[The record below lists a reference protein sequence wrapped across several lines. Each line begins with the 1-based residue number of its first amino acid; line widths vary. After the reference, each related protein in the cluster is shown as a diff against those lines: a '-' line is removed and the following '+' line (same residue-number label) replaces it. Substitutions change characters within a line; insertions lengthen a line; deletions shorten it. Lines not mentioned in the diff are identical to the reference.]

1 MRSVKSAFALLL
13 TRVTEPRQPATLHK
27 KGGSVKRTI
36 SAMRGKGSLTHNS
49 RQFIAENVDSSRTP
63 LNIEYCNEDIRTV
76 YHKLF
81 DDALARY
88 NEKQTRKDRIIDD
101 YYEKIRTGKQEKLFE
116 ELIIQIG
123 NKDDMSAISENG
135 QLARQ
140 ILDEYMQS
148 FQQRNPTLRVFS
160 AHLHMDEATPHLHID
175 FIPFTTGSK
184 RGLETRVSLKKALE
198 ALGFAGGTKSHTEL
212 NQWIESEKQVLA
224 SIMAQHD
231 IEWEQKGT
239 HEEHLSVLDY
249 KKQERSK
256 EVAALEN
263 QIDTLQEQTAV
274 AATTLSEKQEQLD
287 DIAPI
292 LKNTE
297 KFVRKYDDP
306 ERLLPEAGMLE
317 SGKAFREK
325 KALPILGKLL
335 KYARSLFR
343 ENTELKAKVQKLEK
357 ENTAFK
363 SANWNHT
370 HEMVRLKME
379 NRELKKDKSTLDAL
393 VGRIGNDVLQKLLS
407 ETPKEQPK
415 HKEES
420 L

>member
-1 MRSVKSAFALLL
+1 M
-13 TRVTEPRQPATLHK
+13 
-27 KGGSVKRTI
+27 KRTI
-36 SAMRGKGSLTHNS
+36 SAMRGKGSLTHN
-49 RQFIAENVDSSRTP
+49 RRDFIAENVDSSRTP
-63 LNIEYCNEDIRTV
+63 LNIEYRNEDIRAV
-76 YHKLF
+76 YHELF

-123 NKDDMSAISENG
+123 NKDDMNASSENG

-140 ILDEYMQS
+140 MLDEYMQS

-175 FIPFTTGSK
+175 FIPFTTGSM

-198 ALGFAGGTKSHTEL
+198 ALGFTGGTKSHTEL
-212 NQWIESEKQVLA
+212 NQWIESEKQALA
-224 SIMAQHD
+224 SIMARHD

-263 QIDTLQEQTAV
+263 QIDTLQEQTAT
-274 AATTLSEKQEQLD
+274 AETALSEKQEQLN

-363 SANWNHT
+363 SANWNHAN
-370 HEMVRLKME
+370 EIVKLKME
-379 NRELKKDKSTLDAL
+379 NRELKKDKGKLDAL
-393 VGRIGNDVLQKLLS
+393 VGRIGNDVLQKALEGIS
-407 ETPKEQPK
+407 KEHSKSQK
-415 HKEES
+415 DNKDEMR
-420 L
+420 

>member
-1 MRSVKSAFALLL
+1 M
-13 TRVTEPRQPATLHK
+13 
-27 KGGSVKRTI
+27 KRTI
-36 SAMRGKGSLTHNS
+36 SAMRGKGSLTHN
-49 RQFIAENVDSSRTP
+49 RRDFIAENVDSSRTP
-63 LNIEYCNEDIRTV
+63 LNVEYRNEDIRAV
-76 YHKLF
+76 YHELF

-88 NEKQTRKDRIIDD
+88 NEKQTRKDRVIDD

-123 NKDDMSAISENG
+123 NKDDMNATSENG
-135 QLARQ
+135 QLACQ

-198 ALGFAGGTKSHTEL
+198 ALGFTGGTKSHTEL
-212 NQWIESEKQVLA
+212 NQWIEAEKQALA
-224 SIMAQHD
+224 SIMARHD

-256 EVAALEN
+256 EVAALET
-263 QIDTLQEQTAV
+263 QIGALQEQTAT
-274 AATTLSEKQEQLD
+274 AETMLSEKQEQLD

-363 SANWNHT
+363 SANWNHAN
-370 HEMVRLKME
+370 EIVKLKME
-379 NRELKKDKSTLDAL
+379 NRELKKDKGKLDAL
-393 VGRIGNDVLQKLLS
+393 VGRIGNDVLQKALEGIS
-407 ETPKEQPK
+407 KEHSKSQK
-415 HKEES
+415 NNKDEMR
-420 L
+420 

>member
-1 MRSVKSAFALLL
+1 M
-13 TRVTEPRQPATLHK
+13 
-27 KGGSVKRTI
+27 KRTI
-36 SAMRGKGSLTHNS
+36 SAMRGKGSLTHN
-49 RQFIAENVDSSRTP
+49 RRDFIAENVDSSRTP
-63 LNIEYCNEDIRTV
+63 LNVEYCNEDIRTV
-76 YHKLF
+76 YHELF

-88 NEKQTRKDRIIDD
+88 NEKQTRKDRVIDD

-123 NKDDMSAISENG
+123 NKDDMNASSENG

-140 ILDEYMQS
+140 MLDEYMQS

-212 NQWIESEKQVLA
+212 NQWIESEKQALA
-224 SIMAQHD
+224 SIMARHD

-256 EVAALEN
+256 EVAALET
-263 QIDTLQEQTAV
+263 QIGALQEQTAT
-274 AATTLSEKQEQLD
+274 AETMLSEKQEQLD

-343 ENTELKAKVQKLEK
+343 ENTELKTKVQKLEK

-363 SANWNHT
+363 SANWNHAN
-370 HEMVRLKME
+370 EIVKLKME
-379 NRELKKDKSTLDAL
+379 NRELKKDKGKLDAL
-393 VGRIGNDVLQKLLS
+393 VGRIGNDVLQKALEGIS
-407 ETPKEQPK
+407 KEHSKSQK
-415 HKEES
+415 NNKDEMR
-420 L
+420 

>member
-1 MRSVKSAFALLL
+1 M
-13 TRVTEPRQPATLHK
+13 
-27 KGGSVKRTI
+27 KRTI
-36 SAMRGKGSLTHNS
+36 SAMRGKGSLSHN
-49 RQFIAENVDSSRTP
+49 RRDFIAENVDSSRTP
-63 LNIEYCNEDIRTV
+63 LNIEYCNEDIRAV
-76 YHKLF
+76 YHELF
-81 DDALARY
+81 DDALAHY
-88 NEKQTRKDRIIDD
+88 NEKQTRRDRVIDD
-101 YYEKIRTGKQEKLFE
+101 YYEKIRTGKQEKPFE

-123 NKDDMSAISENG
+123 NKDDMNASSENG

-140 ILDEYMQS
+140 MLDEYMQS

-175 FIPFTTGSK
+175 FVPFTTGSK

-212 NQWIESEKQVLA
+212 NQWIESEKQALA
-224 SIMAQHD
+224 SIMARHD

-256 EVAALEN
+256 EIAALET
-263 QIDTLQEQTAV
+263 QIGTLQEQTAT
-274 AATTLSEKQEQLD
+274 AETMLSEKQEQLD

-292 LKNTE
+292 LKNTK
-297 KFVRKYDDP
+297 KFVQKYDAP

-370 HEMVRLKME
+370 NEIVKLKME
-379 NRELKKDKSTLDAL
+379 NRELKKDKGKLDAL
-393 VGRIGNDVLQKLLS
+393 VGRIGNDVLQKLLK
-407 ETPKEQPK
+407 ETPKEHPK

>member
-1 MRSVKSAFALLL
+1 M
-13 TRVTEPRQPATLHK
+13 
-27 KGGSVKRTI
+27 KRTI
-36 SAMRGKGSLTHNS
+36 SAMRGKGSLSHN
-49 RQFIAENVDSSRTP
+49 RRDFIAENVDSSRTP
-63 LNIEYCNEDIRTV
+63 LNVEYRNEDIRAV
-76 YHKLF
+76 YHELF
-81 DDALARY
+81 DNALARY
-88 NEKQTRKDRIIDD
+88 NEKQTRKDRVIDD

-123 NKDDMSAISENG
+123 NKDDMNASSENG

-140 ILDEYMQS
+140 MLDEYMQS

-198 ALGFAGGTKSHTEL
+198 ALGFTGGTKSHTEL
-212 NQWIESEKQVLA
+212 NQWIEAEKQALA

-239 HEEHLSVLDY
+239 REEHLSVLDY

-256 EVAALEN
+256 EVAALET
-263 QIDTLQEQTAV
+263 QIGALQEQTAT
-274 AATTLSEKQEQLD
+274 AETMLSEKQEQLD

-363 SANWNHT
+363 SANWNHAN
-370 HEMVRLKME
+370 EIVKLKME
-379 NRELKKDKSTLDAL
+379 NRELKKDKGKLDAL
-393 VGRIGNDVLQKLLS
+393 VGRIGNDVLQKLLK

>member
-1 MRSVKSAFALLL
+1 
-13 TRVTEPRQPATLHK
+13 
-27 KGGSVKRTI
+27 
-36 SAMRGKGSLTHNS
+36 MRGKGSLSHN
-49 RQFIAENVDSSRTP
+49 RRDFIAENVDSSRTP
-63 LNIEYCNEDIRTV
+63 LNIKYRNENIRAV
-76 YHKLF
+76 YHELF

-88 NEKQTRKDRIIDD
+88 NEKQTRKDRVIDD

-123 NKDDMSAISENG
+123 NKDDMNASSENG

-140 ILDEYMQS
+140 MLDEYMQS

-198 ALGFAGGTKSHTEL
+198 ALGFTGGTKSHTEL
-212 NQWIESEKQVLA
+212 NQWIESEKQALA
-224 SIMAQHD
+224 SIMARHD

-263 QIDTLQEQTAV
+263 QIDTLQEQTTV
-274 AATTLSEKQEQLD
+274 AATALSEKQEQLD

-343 ENTELKAKVQKLEK
+343 ENTELKTKVQKLEK

-370 HEMVRLKME
+370 NEIVKLKME
-379 NRELKKDKSTLDAL
+379 NQELHKAKDKLDTL
-393 VGRIGNDVLQKLLS
+393 VGRIENDVLQKLLR

>member
-1 MRSVKSAFALLL
+1 M
-13 TRVTEPRQPATLHK
+13 
-27 KGGSVKRTI
+27 KRTI
-36 SAMRGKGSLTHNS
+36 SAMRGKGSLSHNS

-63 LNIEYCNEDIRTV
+63 LNVEYRNEDIRAV
-76 YHKLF
+76 YHELF

-88 NEKQTRKDRIIDD
+88 NEKQTRKDRVIED

-123 NKDDMSAISENG
+123 NKDDMNASSENG
-135 QLARQ
+135 QLAQ
-140 ILDEYMQS
+140 QMLDEYMQS

-184 RGLETRVSLKKALE
+184 RGLETRVSLKKALG

-212 NQWIESEKQVLA
+212 NQWIEAEKQALA
-224 SIMAQHD
+224 SIMARHD

-256 EVAALEN
+256 EVAALET
-263 QIDTLQEQTAV
+263 QIDALQEQTAT
-274 AATTLSEKQEQLD
+274 AETMLSEKQEQLD

-343 ENTELKAKVQKLEK
+343 ENTELKVRVQKLEK

-370 HEMVRLKME
+370 HEMVRLQME
-379 NRELKKDKSTLDAL
+379 NQELKKDKSKLDAL
-393 VGRIGNDVLQKLLS
+393 VGRIGNDVLQKLLR

>member
-1 MRSVKSAFALLL
+1 
-13 TRVTEPRQPATLHK
+13 
-27 KGGSVKRTI
+27 
-36 SAMRGKGSLTHNS
+36 MRGKGSLTHN
-49 RQFIAENVDSSRTP
+49 RRDFIAENVDSSRTP
-63 LNIEYCNEDIRTV
+63 LNVEYRNEDIRAV
-76 YHKLF
+76 YHELF
-81 DDALARY
+81 DNALARY
-88 NEKQTRKDRIIDD
+88 NEKQTRKDRVIDD

-123 NKDDMSAISENG
+123 NKDDMNASSENG

-140 ILDEYMQS
+140 MLDEYIQS

-198 ALGFAGGTKSHTEL
+198 ALGFMGGTKSHTEL
-212 NQWIESEKQVLA
+212 NQWIESEKQALA
-224 SIMAQHD
+224 SIMARHD

-263 QIDTLQEQTAV
+263 QIDTLQEQTAT
-274 AATTLSEKQEQLD
+274 AETALSEKQEQLN

-357 ENTAFK
+357 ENTDFK

-370 HEMVRLKME
+370 NEIVKLKME
-379 NRELKKDKSTLDAL
+379 NRELKKDKGKLDAL
-393 VGRIGNDVLQKLLS
+393 VGRIGNDVLQKALEEMS
-407 ETPKEQPK
+407 KEHSKPQK
-415 HKEES
+415 DNKDEMR
-420 L
+420 

>member
-1 MRSVKSAFALLL
+1 M
-13 TRVTEPRQPATLHK
+13 
-27 KGGSVKRTI
+27 KRTI
-36 SAMRGKGSLTHNS
+36 SAMRGKGSLTHN
-49 RQFIAENVDSSRTP
+49 RRDFIAENVDSSRTP
-63 LNIEYCNEDIRTV
+63 LNVEYRNEDIRAV
-76 YHKLF
+76 YHELF

-88 NEKQTRKDRIIDD
+88 NEKQTRKDRVIDD
-101 YYEKIRTGKQEKLFE
+101 YYEKIRMGKQEKLFE

-123 NKDDMSAISENG
+123 NKDDMSAASENG

-140 ILDEYMQS
+140 MLDEYMPS

-212 NQWIESEKQVLA
+212 NQWIEAEKQALA
-224 SIMAQHD
+224 SIMARHA

-370 HEMVRLKME
+370 HEMVRLKTE
-379 NRELKKDKSTLDAL
+379 NQELHKAKDKLDAL
-393 VGRIGNDVLQKLLS
+393 VGRIGNDVLQKLLK
-407 ETPKEQPK
+407 ETPKEHPK

>member
-1 MRSVKSAFALLL
+1 M
-13 TRVTEPRQPATLHK
+13 
-27 KGGSVKRTI
+27 KRTI
-36 SAMRGKGSLTHNS
+36 SAMRGKGSLTHN
-49 RQFIAENVDSSRTP
+49 RRDFIAENIDSSRTP
-63 LNIEYCNEDIRTV
+63 LNVEYRNEDIRAV
-76 YHKLF
+76 YHELF
-81 DDALARY
+81 DNALARY
-88 NEKQTRKDRIIDD
+88 NEKQTRKDRVIDD

-123 NKDDMSAISENG
+123 NKDDMNASSENG

-140 ILDEYMQS
+140 MLDEYMQS

-212 NQWIESEKQVLA
+212 NQWIESEKQALA
-224 SIMAQHD
+224 SIMARHD

-256 EVAALEN
+256 EVSALEN

-274 AATTLSEKQEQLD
+274 AATALSEKQEQLD

-292 LKNTE
+292 LKNAE

-370 HEMVRLKME
+370 HEMVRLKTE
-379 NRELKKDKSTLDAL
+379 NQELHKAKDKLDAL
-393 VGRIGNDVLQKLLS
+393 VGRIGNDVLQKLLK
-407 ETPKEQPK
+407 ETPKKQAK

>member
-1 MRSVKSAFALLL
+1 M
-13 TRVTEPRQPATLHK
+13 
-27 KGGSVKRTI
+27 KRTI
-36 SAMRGKGSLTHNS
+36 SAMRGKGSLTHN
-49 RQFIAENVDSSRTP
+49 RRDFIAENVDSSRTP
-63 LNIEYCNEDIRTV
+63 LNVEYRNEDIRAV
-76 YHKLF
+76 YHELF
-81 DDALARY
+81 DDALAHY
-88 NEKQTRKDRIIDD
+88 NEKQTRRDRVIDD
-101 YYEKIRTGKQEKLFE
+101 YYEKIRTGKQEKPFE

-123 NKDDMSAISENG
+123 NKDNMNASSENG

-140 ILDEYMQS
+140 MLDEYMQS

-198 ALGFAGGTKSHTEL
+198 ELGFAGGTKSHTEL
-212 NQWIESEKQVLA
+212 NQWIEAEKQALA
-224 SIMAQHD
+224 SIMARHD

-256 EVAALEN
+256 EVAALET
-263 QIDTLQEQTAV
+263 QIDALQEQTAT
-274 AATTLSEKQEQLD
+274 AETMLSEKQEQLD
-287 DIAPI
+287 DIASI

-325 KALPILGKLL
+325 KALPVLGKLL

-370 HEMVRLKME
+370 HETVRLKTE
-379 NRELKKDKSTLDAL
+379 NQELHKAKDKLDAL

-415 HKEES
+415 HKEKS

>member
-1 MRSVKSAFALLL
+1 
-13 TRVTEPRQPATLHK
+13 
-27 KGGSVKRTI
+27 
-36 SAMRGKGSLTHNS
+36 MRGKGSLSHNS

-63 LNIEYCNEDIRTV
+63 LNVEYRNEDIRAV
-76 YHKLF
+76 YHELF

-123 NKDDMSAISENG
+123 NKDDMNATSENG

-140 ILDEYMQS
+140 MLDEYMQS

-198 ALGFAGGTKSHTEL
+198 ALGFTGGTKSHTEL
-212 NQWIESEKQVLA
+212 NQWIESEKQALA
-224 SIMAQHD
+224 SIMARHD
-231 IEWEQKGT
+231 IEGEQKGT

-256 EVAALEN
+256 EVSALEN

-274 AATTLSEKQEQLD
+274 AATALSEKQEQLD

-292 LKNTE
+292 LKNAE

-306 ERLLPEAGMLE
+306 ERLLPESGMLE
-317 SGKAFREK
+317 SGKAFRER

-370 HEMVRLKME
+370 HEMVRLKTE
-379 NRELKKDKSTLDAL
+379 NQELRKAKDKLDAL
-393 VGRIGNDVLQKLLS
+393 VGRIGNDVLQKLLR

-415 HKEES
+415 HKEKS

>member
-1 MRSVKSAFALLL
+1 M
-13 TRVTEPRQPATLHK
+13 
-27 KGGSVKRTI
+27 KRTI
-36 SAMRGKGSLTHNS
+36 SAMRGKGSLSHNS
-49 RQFIAENVDSSRTP
+49 RQFIAENIDSSRTP
-63 LNIEYCNEDIRTV
+63 LNVEYRNEDIRAV
-76 YHKLF
+76 YHELF
-81 DDALARY
+81 DDALAHY
-88 NEKQTRKDRIIDD
+88 NEKQTRRDRVIDD

-123 NKDDMSAISENG
+123 NTDDMNATSENG

-140 ILDEYMQS
+140 MLDEYMQS

-184 RGLETRVSLKKALE
+184 RGLETRVSLKKAME

-212 NQWIESEKQVLA
+212 NQWIEAEKQALA
-224 SIMAQHD
+224 SIMARHD

-263 QIDTLQEQTAV
+263 QIDTLQEQTSV
-274 AATTLSEKQEQLD
+274 AATALSEKQEQLD

-306 ERLLPEAGMLE
+306 ERLLPEARMLE

-335 KYARSLFR
+335 KHARSLFR

-370 HEMVRLKME
+370 NEIVKLKME
-379 NRELKKDKSTLDAL
+379 NQELHKAKDKLDAL
-393 VGRIGNDVLQKLLS
+393 VGRIGNDVLQKLLK

-415 HKEES
+415 HKEKS

>member
-1 MRSVKSAFALLL
+1 M
-13 TRVTEPRQPATLHK
+13 
-27 KGGSVKRTI
+27 KRTI
-36 SAMRGKGSLTHNS
+36 SAMRGKGSLSHNS

-63 LNIEYCNEDIRTV
+63 LNIEYHNEDIRAV
-76 YHKLF
+76 YHELF
-81 DDALARY
+81 DDALAHY
-88 NEKQTRKDRIIDD
+88 NEKQTRRDRVIDD

-123 NKDDMSAISENG
+123 NKDDMNATSENG

-140 ILDEYMQS
+140 MLDEYMQS

-198 ALGFAGGTKSHTEL
+198 ALGFTGGTKSHTEL
-212 NQWIESEKQVLA
+212 NQWIESEKQALA
-224 SIMAQHD
+224 SIMARND

-256 EVAALEN
+256 EVAALET
-263 QIDTLQEQTAV
+263 QIDALQEQTAT
-274 AATTLSEKQEQLD
+274 AETMLSERREQLD

-379 NRELKKDKSTLDAL
+379 NQELHKAKDKLDAL

-407 ETPKEQPK
+407 ETLKEQPK
-415 HKEES
+415 HKEKS

>member
-1 MRSVKSAFALLL
+1 M
-13 TRVTEPRQPATLHK
+13 
-27 KGGSVKRTI
+27 KRTI
-36 SAMRGKGSLTHNS
+36 SAMRGKGSLTHN
-49 RQFIAENVDSSRTP
+49 RRDFIAENVDSSRTP
-63 LNIEYCNEDIRTV
+63 LNVEYCNEDIRTV
-76 YHKLF
+76 YHELF

-88 NEKQTRKDRIIDD
+88 NEKQTRKDRVIDD

-123 NKDDMSAISENG
+123 NKDDMNATSENG

-184 RGLETRVSLKKALE
+184 RGLVTRVSLKKALE
-198 ALGFAGGTKSHTEL
+198 ALGFTGGTKSHTEL
-212 NQWIESEKQVLA
+212 NQWIEAEKQALA
-224 SIMAQHD
+224 SIMARHD

-256 EVAALEN
+256 EVAALET
-263 QIDTLQEQTAV
+263 QIGALQEQTAT
-274 AATTLSEKQEQLD
+274 AETMLSEKQEQLD

-370 HEMVRLKME
+370 HEMVRLKTE
-379 NRELKKDKSTLDAL
+379 NQELHKAKDKLDAL
-393 VGRIGNDVLQKLLS
+393 VGRIGNDVLQKLLK

>member
-1 MRSVKSAFALLL
+1 
-13 TRVTEPRQPATLHK
+13 
-27 KGGSVKRTI
+27 
-36 SAMRGKGSLTHNS
+36 MRGKGSLTHN
-49 RQFIAENVDSSRTP
+49 RRDFIAENVDPNRTP
-63 LNIEYCNEDIRTV
+63 LNVEYCNEDIRAV
-76 YHKLF
+76 YHGLF
-81 DDALARY
+81 DNALARY
-88 NEKQTRKDRIIDD
+88 NEKQTRKDRVIDD

-123 NKDDMSAISENG
+123 NKDDMNATSENG

-140 ILDEYMQS
+140 MLDEYMQS

-212 NQWIESEKQVLA
+212 NQWIESEKQALA
-224 SIMAQHD
+224 SIMARHD
-231 IEWEQKGT
+231 IQWEQKGT

-256 EVAALEN
+256 EVAALET
-263 QIDTLQEQTAV
+263 QIGALQEQTAT
-274 AATTLSEKQEQLD
+274 AETMLSEKQEQLD

-343 ENTELKAKVQKLEK
+343 ENTELKTKVQKLEK

-363 SANWNHT
+363 SANWNHAN
-370 HEMVRLKME
+370 EIVKLKME
-379 NRELKKDKSTLDAL
+379 NRELKKDKGKLDAL
-393 VGRIGNDVLQKLLS
+393 VGRIGNDVLQKALEGIS
-407 ETPKEQPK
+407 KEHSKSQK
-415 HKEES
+415 NNKDEMR
-420 L
+420 

>member
-1 MRSVKSAFALLL
+1 
-13 TRVTEPRQPATLHK
+13 
-27 KGGSVKRTI
+27 
-36 SAMRGKGSLTHNS
+36 MRGKGSLTHN
-49 RQFIAENVDSSRTP
+49 RRDFIAENVDSSRTP
-63 LNIEYCNEDIRTV
+63 LNVEYRNEDIRTV
-76 YHKLF
+76 YHELF

-88 NEKQTRKDRIIDD
+88 NEKQTRKDRVIDD

-123 NKDDMSAISENG
+123 NKDDMNATSENG

-140 ILDEYMQS
+140 MLDEYMQS

-184 RGLETRVSLKKALE
+184 RRLETRVSLKKALE
-198 ALGFAGGTKSHTEL
+198 ALGFTGGTKSHTEL
-212 NQWIESEKQVLA
+212 NQWIESEKQALA
-224 SIMAQHD
+224 SIMARHD

-343 ENTELKAKVQKLEK
+343 ENTELKARVQKLEK

-370 HEMVRLKME
+370 NEIVKLKME
-379 NRELKKDKSTLDAL
+379 NRELKKDKGKLDAL
-393 VGRIGNDVLQKLLS
+393 VGRIGNDVLQKLLK
-407 ETPKEQPK
+407 ETPKEQLK

>member
-1 MRSVKSAFALLL
+1 M
-13 TRVTEPRQPATLHK
+13 
-27 KGGSVKRTI
+27 KRTI
-36 SAMRGKGSLTHNS
+36 SAMRGKGSLTHN
-49 RQFIAENVDSSRTP
+49 RRDFIAENVDSSRTP
-63 LNIEYCNEDIRTV
+63 LNVEYCSEDIRAV
-76 YHKLF
+76 YHELF
-81 DDALARY
+81 DGALARY
-88 NEKQTRKDRIIDD
+88 NEKQARKDRIIDD
-101 YYEKIRTGKQEKLFE
+101 YYEKIRAGKQEKLFE

-123 NKDDMSAISENG
+123 NKDDMNASSENG

-140 ILDEYMQS
+140 MLDEYMQS

-212 NQWIESEKQVLA
+212 NQWIESEKQALA
-224 SIMAQHD
+224 SIMARHD

-256 EVAALEN
+256 EVAALET
-263 QIDTLQEQTAV
+263 QIGALQEQTAT
-274 AATTLSEKQEQLD
+274 AETMLSEKQEQLD

-297 KFVRKYDDP
+297 KFVQKYDAP

-335 KYARSLFR
+335 KHARSLFR
-343 ENTELKAKVQKLEK
+343 ENTELKAKLQKLEK

-370 HEMVRLKME
+370 NEIVKLKME
-379 NRELKKDKSTLDAL
+379 NRELKKDKGKLDAL
-393 VGRIGNDVLQKLLS
+393 VGRIGNDVLQKLLK

>member
-1 MRSVKSAFALLL
+1 M
-13 TRVTEPRQPATLHK
+13 
-27 KGGSVKRTI
+27 KRTI
-36 SAMRGKGSLTHNS
+36 SAMRGKGSLTHN
-49 RQFIAENVDSSRTP
+49 RRDFIAENVDSSRTP
-63 LNIEYCNEDIRTV
+63 LNVEYCNEDIRAI
-76 YHKLF
+76 YHELF

-88 NEKQTRKDRIIDD
+88 NEKQTRKDRVIDD

-123 NKDDMSAISENG
+123 NKDDMNASSENG

-140 ILDEYMQS
+140 MLDEYMQS

-198 ALGFAGGTKSHTEL
+198 ALGFTGGTKSHTEL
-212 NQWIESEKQVLA
+212 NQWIEAEKQTLA
-224 SIMAQHD
+224 SIMARHD

-256 EVAALEN
+256 EVAALET
-263 QIDTLQEQTAV
+263 QIGALQEQTAT
-274 AATTLSEKQEQLD
+274 AETMLSEKQEQLD

-297 KFVRKYDDP
+297 KFVQKYDDP

-325 KALPILGKLL
+325 KAHPILGKLL

-343 ENTELKAKVQKLEK
+343 ENTELKVRVQKLEK

-370 HEMVRLKME
+370 HEMVRLQME
-379 NRELKKDKSTLDAL
+379 NRELKKDKGKLDAL
-393 VGRIGNDVLQKLLS
+393 VGRIGNDVLQKLLR
-407 ETPKEQPK
+407 ETSKEQPK
-415 HKEES
+415 HKEKS

>member
-1 MRSVKSAFALLL
+1 M
-13 TRVTEPRQPATLHK
+13 
-27 KGGSVKRTI
+27 KRTI
-36 SAMRGKGSLTHNS
+36 SAMRGKGSLTHNH
-49 RQFIAENVDSSRTP
+49 RDFIAENVDSSRTP
-63 LNIEYCNEDIRTV
+63 LNVEYRNEDIRAV
-76 YHKLF
+76 YHELF

-88 NEKQTRKDRIIDD
+88 NEKQTRRDRVIDD
-101 YYEKIRTGKQEKLFE
+101 YYEKIRMGKQEKLFE

-123 NKDDMSAISENG
+123 NKDDMNASSENG
-135 QLARQ
+135 QLAKQ

-198 ALGFAGGTKSHTEL
+198 AIGFAGGTKSHTEL
-212 NQWIESEKQVLA
+212 NQWIEAEKQVLA
-224 SIMAQHD
+224 SIMARHD

-256 EVAALEN
+256 EVAALET
-263 QIDTLQEQTAV
+263 QIGALQEQTAT
-274 AATTLSEKQEQLD
+274 AENALSEKQEQLD

-297 KFVRKYDDP
+297 KFVRKYDDL

-370 HEMVRLKME
+370 HEMVRLKTE
-379 NRELKKDKSTLDAL
+379 NQELHKAKDKLDAL
-393 VGRIGNDVLQKLLS
+393 VGRIGNDVLQKLLK

-415 HKEES
+415 HKEKS

>member
-1 MRSVKSAFALLL
+1 M
-13 TRVTEPRQPATLHK
+13 
-27 KGGSVKRTI
+27 KRTI
-36 SAMRGKGSLTHNS
+36 SAMRGKGSLTHN
-49 RQFIAENVDSSRTP
+49 RRDFIAENVDSSRTP
-63 LNIEYCNEDIRTV
+63 LNIEYRNEDIRAV
-76 YHKLF
+76 YHELF

-88 NEKQTRKDRIIDD
+88 NEKRTRKDRIIDD

-123 NKDDMSAISENG
+123 NKDDMNASSENG

-140 ILDEYMQS
+140 MLDEYMQS

-198 ALGFAGGTKSHTEL
+198 ALGFTGGTKSHTEL
-212 NQWIESEKQVLA
+212 NQWIESEKQALA
-224 SIMAQHD
+224 SIMARHD

-256 EVAALEN
+256 EVAALET
-263 QIDTLQEQTAV
+263 QIGTLQEQTV
-274 AATTLSEKQEQLD
+274 AAETTLSEKQEQLD

-335 KYARSLFR
+335 KYSRSLFR

-370 HEMVRLKME
+370 HETVRLKME
-379 NRELKKDKSTLDAL
+379 NQELHKAKDKLDAL
-393 VGRIGNDVLQKLLS
+393 VGRIGNDVLQKLLK

>member
-1 MRSVKSAFALLL
+1 M
-13 TRVTEPRQPATLHK
+13 
-27 KGGSVKRTI
+27 KRTI
-36 SAMRGKGSLTHNS
+36 SAMRGKGSLTHN
-49 RQFIAENVDSSRTP
+49 RRDFIAENVDSSRTP
-63 LNIEYCNEDIRTV
+63 LNVEYRNEDIRAV
-76 YHKLF
+76 YHELF

-88 NEKQTRKDRIIDD
+88 NEKQTRRDRVIDD

-123 NKDDMSAISENG
+123 NKDDMSAASENG

-140 ILDEYMQS
+140 MLDEYMQS

-184 RGLETRVSLKKALE
+184 RGLETRVSLKKALG

-212 NQWIESEKQVLA
+212 NQWIEAEKQALA
-224 SIMAQHD
+224 SIMARHD

-256 EVAALEN
+256 EVAALET
-263 QIDTLQEQTAV
+263 QIDALQEQTAT
-274 AATTLSEKQEQLD
+274 AETMLSEKQEQLD

-297 KFVRKYDDP
+297 KFVWKYDDP

-343 ENTELKAKVQKLEK
+343 ENTELKTKVQKLEK

-370 HEMVRLKME
+370 HEMVRLKTE
-379 NRELKKDKSTLDAL
+379 NQELHKAKDKLDAL
-393 VGRIGNDVLQKLLS
+393 VGKIGNDVLQKLLR

>member
-1 MRSVKSAFALLL
+1 M
-13 TRVTEPRQPATLHK
+13 
-27 KGGSVKRTI
+27 KRTI
-36 SAMRGKGSLTHNS
+36 SAMRGKGSLTHN
-49 RQFIAENVDSSRTP
+49 RRDFIAENVDSSRTP
-63 LNIEYCNEDIRTV
+63 LNVEYRNEDIRAV
-76 YHKLF
+76 YHELF

-88 NEKQTRKDRIIDD
+88 NEKQTRRDRVIDD

-123 NKDDMSAISENG
+123 NKDDMNASSENG

-140 ILDEYMQS
+140 VLDEYMQS

-198 ALGFAGGTKSHTEL
+198 ALGFTGGTKSHTEL
-212 NQWIESEKQVLA
+212 NQWIEAEKQMLA
-224 SIMAQHD
+224 SIMARHD

-343 ENTELKAKVQKLEK
+343 ENTELKAKMQKLEK

-363 SANWNHT
+363 SANWNHAN
-370 HEMVRLKME
+370 EIVKLKME
-379 NRELKKDKSTLDAL
+379 NRELKKDKGKLDAL
-393 VGRIGNDVLQKLLS
+393 VGRIGNDVLQKALEGIS
-407 ETPKEQPK
+407 KEHSKSQK
-415 HKEES
+415 NNKDEMR
-420 L
+420 

>member
-1 MRSVKSAFALLL
+1 M
-13 TRVTEPRQPATLHK
+13 
-27 KGGSVKRTI
+27 KRTI
-36 SAMRGKGSLTHNS
+36 SAMRGKGSLTHN
-49 RQFIAENVDSSRTP
+49 RRDFIAENVDSSRTP
-63 LNIEYCNEDIRTV
+63 LNVEYRNEDIRAV
-76 YHKLF
+76 YHELF

-88 NEKQTRKDRIIDD
+88 NEKQTRRDRVIDD

-123 NKDDMSAISENG
+123 NKDDMNASSENG

-140 ILDEYMQS
+140 MLDEYMQS

-198 ALGFAGGTKSHTEL
+198 ALGFTGGTKSHTEL
-212 NQWIESEKQVLA
+212 NQWIESEKQALA
-224 SIMAQHD
+224 SIMARHD

-256 EVAALEN
+256 EVAALET
-263 QIDTLQEQTAV
+263 QIDALQEQTAT
-274 AATTLSEKQEQLD
+274 AETMLSEKQEQLD

-343 ENTELKAKVQKLEK
+343 ENTELKVRVQKLEK

-370 HEMVRLKME
+370 HETVRLKME
-379 NRELKKDKSTLDAL
+379 NQELHKAKDKLDAL
-393 VGRIGNDVLQKLLS
+393 VGRVGNDVLQKLLR

>member
-1 MRSVKSAFALLL
+1 M
-13 TRVTEPRQPATLHK
+13 
-27 KGGSVKRTI
+27 KRTI
-36 SAMRGKGSLTHNS
+36 SAMRGKGSLSHNS

-63 LNIEYCNEDIRTV
+63 LNIEYRNEDIRAV
-76 YHKLF
+76 YHELF
-81 DDALARY
+81 DNALARY
-88 NEKQTRKDRIIDD
+88 NEKQTRRDRVIDD
-101 YYEKIRTGKQEKLFE
+101 YYEKIRMGKQEKLFE

-123 NKDDMSAISENG
+123 NKDDMNASSENG

-140 ILDEYMQS
+140 MLDEYMQS

-212 NQWIESEKQVLA
+212 NQWIESEKQALA
-224 SIMAQHD
+224 SIMARHD

-256 EVAALEN
+256 EVSALEN

-274 AATTLSEKQEQLD
+274 AATALSEKQEQLD

-292 LKNTE
+292 LKNAE
-297 KFVRKYDDP
+297 KFVRKYDAP

-343 ENTELKAKVQKLEK
+343 ENTELKVRVQKLEK

-363 SANWNHT
+363 SANWNQT
-370 HEMVRLKME
+370 HEMVRLKTE
-379 NRELKKDKSTLDAL
+379 NQELHKAKDKLDAL
-393 VGRIGNDVLQKLLS
+393 VGRIGNDVLQKALEGIS
-407 ETPKEQPK
+407 KEHSKSQK
-415 HKEES
+415 DNKDEMR
-420 L
+420 

>member
-1 MRSVKSAFALLL
+1 M
-13 TRVTEPRQPATLHK
+13 
-27 KGGSVKRTI
+27 KRTI
-36 SAMRGKGSLTHNS
+36 SAMRGKGSLTHN
-49 RQFIAENVDSSRTP
+49 RRDFIAENVDSSRTP
-63 LNIEYCNEDIRTV
+63 LNIEYRNEDIRAV
-76 YHKLF
+76 YHELF

-123 NKDDMSAISENG
+123 NKDDMNATSENG

-140 ILDEYMQS
+140 MLDEYMQS

-198 ALGFAGGTKSHTEL
+198 ALGFTGGTKSHTEL
-212 NQWIESEKQVLA
+212 NQWIESEKQALA
-224 SIMAQHD
+224 SIMARHD

-370 HEMVRLKME
+370 HEMVRLQME
-379 NRELKKDKSTLDAL
+379 NQELKKDKSKLDAL
-393 VGRIGNDVLQKLLS
+393 VGRIGNDVLQKLLK
-407 ETPKEQPK
+407 ETPKKQPK

>member
-1 MRSVKSAFALLL
+1 M
-13 TRVTEPRQPATLHK
+13 
-27 KGGSVKRTI
+27 KRTI
-36 SAMRGKGSLTHNS
+36 SAMRGKGSLSHN
-49 RQFIAENVDSSRTP
+49 RRDFIAENVDSSRTP
-63 LNIEYCNEDIRTV
+63 LNVEYCNEDIRTV
-76 YHKLF
+76 YHELF
-81 DDALARY
+81 DNALARY
-88 NEKQTRKDRIIDD
+88 NEKQTRKDRMIDD

-123 NKDDMSAISENG
+123 NKDDMNATSENG

-140 ILDEYMQS
+140 MLDEYMQS

-175 FIPFTTGSK
+175 FIPFTTSSK

-212 NQWIESEKQVLA
+212 NQWIESEKQALA
-224 SIMAQHD
+224 SIMARHD

-256 EVAALEN
+256 EVAALET
-263 QIDTLQEQTAV
+263 QIGALQEQTAN
-274 AATTLSEKQEQLD
+274 AETMLSEKQEQLD

-325 KALPILGKLL
+325 KALPILGKLM

-343 ENTELKAKVQKLEK
+343 ENTELKVTVQKLEK

-363 SANWNHT
+363 SENWNHT
-370 HEMVRLKME
+370 NEIVKLKME
-379 NRELKKDKSTLDAL
+379 NRELKKDKGKLDAL
-393 VGRIGNDVLQKLLS
+393 VGRIGNDVLQKALEGIS
-407 ETPKEQPK
+407 KEHSKSQK
-415 HKEES
+415 NNKDEMR
-420 L
+420 

>member
-1 MRSVKSAFALLL
+1 M
-13 TRVTEPRQPATLHK
+13 
-27 KGGSVKRTI
+27 KRTI
-36 SAMRGKGSLTHNS
+36 SAMRGKGSLTHN
-49 RQFIAENVDSSRTP
+49 RRDFIAENVDSSRTP
-63 LNIEYCNEDIRTV
+63 LNVEYCNEDIRTV
-76 YHKLF
+76 YHELF

-88 NEKQTRKDRIIDD
+88 NEKQTRKDRVIDD

-123 NKDDMSAISENG
+123 NKDDMNASSENG

-140 ILDEYMQS
+140 MLDEYMQS

-212 NQWIESEKQVLA
+212 NQWIESEKQALA
-224 SIMAQHD
+224 SIMARHD

-239 HEEHLSVLDY
+239 HEEYLSVLDY

-343 ENTELKAKVQKLEK
+343 ENTELKVRVQKLEK

-370 HEMVRLKME
+370 HEMVRLQME
-379 NRELKKDKSTLDAL
+379 NRELKKDKSKLDAL
-393 VGRIGNDVLQKLLS
+393 VSRIGNDVLQKLLR

>member
-1 MRSVKSAFALLL
+1 M
-13 TRVTEPRQPATLHK
+13 
-27 KGGSVKRTI
+27 KRTI
-36 SAMRGKGSLTHNS
+36 SAMRGKGSLTHN
-49 RQFIAENVDSSRTP
+49 RRDFIAENVDSSRTP
-63 LNIEYCNEDIRTV
+63 LNVEYRNEDIRTV
-76 YHKLF
+76 YRELF

-123 NKDDMSAISENG
+123 NKDDMNASSENG

-140 ILDEYMQS
+140 MLDKYMRS

-198 ALGFAGGTKSHTEL
+198 VLGFTGGTKSHTEL
-212 NQWIESEKQVLA
+212 NQWIESEKQALA
-224 SIMAQHD
+224 SIMARHD

-274 AATTLSEKQEQLD
+274 AATALSEKQEQLD

-306 ERLLPEAGMLE
+306 ERLLPEAGILE

-343 ENTELKAKVQKLEK
+343 ENTELKAKVQTLEK

-370 HEMVRLKME
+370 HEMVRLQME
-379 NRELKKDKSTLDAL
+379 NQELKKDKSKLDAL
-393 VGRIGNDVLQKLLS
+393 VDRIGNDVLQKLLR

>member
-1 MRSVKSAFALLL
+1 M
-13 TRVTEPRQPATLHK
+13 
-27 KGGSVKRTI
+27 KRTI
-36 SAMRGKGSLTHNS
+36 SAMRGKGSLTHN
-49 RQFIAENVDSSRTP
+49 RRDFIAENVDSSRTP
-63 LNIEYCNEDIRTV
+63 LNVEYCNEDIRAV
-76 YHKLF
+76 YHELF
-81 DDALARY
+81 DNALARY
-88 NEKQTRKDRIIDD
+88 NEKQTRKDRVIDD

-123 NKDDMSAISENG
+123 NKDDMNATSENG
-135 QLARQ
+135 QLAWQ
-140 ILDEYMQS
+140 MLDEYMQS

-212 NQWIESEKQVLA
+212 NQWIEAEKQAIA
-224 SIMAQHD
+224 SVMAQHD

-274 AATTLSEKQEQLD
+274 AATTLSEKREQLD

-297 KFVRKYDDP
+297 KFVQKYDAP

-343 ENTELKAKVQKLEK
+343 ENTELKVKVQKLEK

>member
-1 MRSVKSAFALLL
+1 M
-13 TRVTEPRQPATLHK
+13 
-27 KGGSVKRTI
+27 KRTI
-36 SAMRGKGSLTHNS
+36 SAMRGKGSLAHNS

-63 LNIEYCNEDIRTV
+63 LNVEYRNEDIRAV
-76 YHKLF
+76 YHELF
-81 DDALARY
+81 DNALARY
-88 NEKQTRKDRIIDD
+88 NEKQTRKDRVIDD
-101 YYEKIRTGKQEKLFE
+101 YYEKIRTGKQEKPFE

-123 NKDDMSAISENG
+123 NKDDMNASSENG

-140 ILDEYMQS
+140 MLNEYMQS

-212 NQWIESEKQVLA
+212 NQWIESEKQALA
-224 SIMAQHD
+224 SIMARHD

-239 HEEHLSVLDY
+239 HEKHLSVLDY

-256 EVAALEN
+256 EVAALET
-263 QIDTLQEQTAV
+263 QIDALQEQTAT
-274 AATTLSEKQEQLD
+274 AETMLSERREQLD

-306 ERLLPEAGMLE
+306 ERLLPEARMLE

-343 ENTELKAKVQKLEK
+343 ENTELKAKMQKLEK

-370 HEMVRLKME
+370 HEMVRLKTE
-379 NRELKKDKSTLDAL
+379 NQELHKAKDKLDAL
-393 VGRIGNDVLQKLLS
+393 VGRIGNDVLQKLLN

>member
-1 MRSVKSAFALLL
+1 M
-13 TRVTEPRQPATLHK
+13 
-27 KGGSVKRTI
+27 KRTI
-36 SAMRGKGSLTHNS
+36 SAMRGKGSLTHN
-49 RQFIAENVDSSRTP
+49 RRDFIAENVDSSRTP
-63 LNIEYCNEDIRTV
+63 LNIEYCNEDIRAV
-76 YHKLF
+76 YHELF
-81 DDALARY
+81 DDALAHY
-88 NEKQTRKDRIIDD
+88 NEKQTRRDRVIDD

-123 NKDDMSAISENG
+123 NKDNMNATSENG

-212 NQWIESEKQVLA
+212 NQWIESEKQALA
-224 SIMAQHD
+224 SIMARHD

-256 EVAALEN
+256 EVAVLEN

-274 AATTLSEKQEQLD
+274 AATTLSEKREQLD

-363 SANWNHT
+363 SANWNQT

-379 NRELKKDKSTLDAL
+379 NQELHKAKDKLDAL
-393 VGRIGNDVLQKLLS
+393 VGRIGNDVLQKLLR

>member
-1 MRSVKSAFALLL
+1 M
-13 TRVTEPRQPATLHK
+13 
-27 KGGSVKRTI
+27 KRTI
-36 SAMRGKGSLTHNS
+36 SAMRGKGSLSHNS

-63 LNIEYCNEDIRTV
+63 LNVEYCNEDIRAV
-76 YHKLF
+76 YHELF
-81 DDALARY
+81 DNALARY
-88 NEKQTRKDRIIDD
+88 NEKQTRRDRVIDD

-123 NKDDMSAISENG
+123 NKDDMNASSENG

-140 ILDEYMQS
+140 MLDEYMQS

-198 ALGFAGGTKSHTEL
+198 ALGFTGGTKSHTEL
-212 NQWIESEKQVLA
+212 NQWIESEKQALA
-224 SIMAQHD
+224 SIMARHD

-292 LKNTE
+292 LKNAE

-370 HEMVRLKME
+370 HEMVRLQME

-393 VGRIGNDVLQKLLS
+393 VGRIGNDVLQKLLN

-415 HKEES
+415 HKEKS

>member
-1 MRSVKSAFALLL
+1 
-13 TRVTEPRQPATLHK
+13 
-27 KGGSVKRTI
+27 
-36 SAMRGKGSLTHNS
+36 MRGKGSLTHN
-49 RQFIAENVDSSRTP
+49 RRDFIAENVDSSRTP
-63 LNIEYCNEDIRTV
+63 LNVEYRNEDIRTV
-76 YHKLF
+76 YHELF

-88 NEKQTRKDRIIDD
+88 NEKQTRKDRVIDD

-123 NKDDMSAISENG
+123 NKDDMNATSENG

-140 ILDEYMQS
+140 MLDEYMQS

-184 RGLETRVSLKKALE
+184 RGLETRVSLKKSLE

-212 NQWIESEKQVLA
+212 NRWIEAEKQALA
-224 SIMAQHD
+224 SIMARHD
-231 IEWEQKGT
+231 IEWAQKGT

-256 EVAALEN
+256 EVAALET
-263 QIDTLQEQTAV
+263 QISALQGQTAT
-274 AATTLSEKQEQLD
+274 AETMLSEKQEQLD

-335 KYARSLFR
+335 KCARSLFR
-343 ENTELKAKVQKLEK
+343 ENTELKAKVQKLEQ

-370 HEMVRLKME
+370 NEIVKLKME
-379 NRELKKDKSTLDAL
+379 NRELHKAKDKLDAL
-393 VGRIGNDVLQKLLS
+393 VGRIGNDVLQKALEEMS
-407 ETPKEQPK
+407 KEHSKPQK
-415 HKEES
+415 DNKDEMR
-420 L
+420 

>member
-1 MRSVKSAFALLL
+1 M
-13 TRVTEPRQPATLHK
+13 
-27 KGGSVKRTI
+27 KRTI
-36 SAMRGKGSLTHNS
+36 SAMRGKGSLSHNS

-63 LNIEYCNEDIRTV
+63 LNVEYRNEDIRAV
-76 YHKLF
+76 YHELF

-123 NKDDMSAISENG
+123 NKDDMNASSENG

-140 ILDEYMQS
+140 MLDEYMQS

-198 ALGFAGGTKSHTEL
+198 ALSFAGGTKSHTEL
-212 NQWIESEKQVLA
+212 NQWIESEKQALA
-224 SIMAQHD
+224 SIMARHD

-256 EVAALEN
+256 EVAALET
-263 QIDTLQEQTAV
+263 QIGALQEQTAT
-274 AATTLSEKQEQLD
+274 AETMLSEKQERLD

-325 KALPILGKLL
+325 KALPILEKLL

-363 SANWNHT
+363 SANWNHAN
-370 HEMVRLKME
+370 EIVKLKME
-379 NRELKKDKSTLDAL
+379 NRELKKDKGKLDAL
-393 VGRIGNDVLQKLLS
+393 VGRIENDVLQKLLS

>member
-1 MRSVKSAFALLL
+1 M
-13 TRVTEPRQPATLHK
+13 
-27 KGGSVKRTI
+27 KRTI
-36 SAMRGKGSLTHNS
+36 SAMRGKGSLTHN
-49 RQFIAENVDSSRTP
+49 RRDFIAENVDSSRTP
-63 LNIEYCNEDIRTV
+63 LNVEYRNEDIRAV
-76 YHKLF
+76 YHELF
-81 DDALARY
+81 DNALARY
-88 NEKQTRKDRIIDD
+88 NEKQTRKDRVIDD

-123 NKDDMSAISENG
+123 NKDDMNASSENG

-140 ILDEYMQS
+140 MLDEYIQS

-198 ALGFAGGTKSHTEL
+198 ALGFMGGTKSHTEL
-212 NQWIESEKQVLA
+212 NQWIESEKQALA
-224 SIMAQHD
+224 SIMARHD

-263 QIDTLQEQTAV
+263 QIDTLQEQTAT
-274 AATTLSEKQEQLD
+274 AETALSEKQEQLN

-357 ENTAFK
+357 ENTDFK

-370 HEMVRLKME
+370 NEIVKLKME
-379 NRELKKDKSTLDAL
+379 NRELKKDKGKLDAL
-393 VGRIGNDVLQKLLS
+393 VGRIGNDVLQKALEEMS
-407 ETPKEQPK
+407 KEHSKPQK
-415 HKEES
+415 DNKDEMR
-420 L
+420 